1 MTDNTEKLLTLLS
14 EVFEVDADA
23 IDNETSPDNLKTWD
37 SFNTLKMIM
46 KIEHEFKITFPLE
59 DVVKIK
65 SVKDIKKFLETNGL
79 PIET

>member
-23 IDNETSPDNLKTWD
+23 INNETSPDNLKTWD

-46 KIEHEFKITFPLE
+46 KIE
-59 DVVKIK
+59 
-65 SVKDIKKFLETNGL
+65 FL
-79 PIET
+79 II